1 MVPYNSVD
9 VRTDGVQ
16 SYCPLRET
24 FIYNFAIFSMIK
36 KYVKFV
42 FKFVDV
48 LIIRET
54 DSPVTSGLQYFFTL
68 NS

>member
-9 VRTDGVQ
+9 VQTDRVQ

-24 FIYNFAIFSMIK
+24 FIYNFVIFSMIK

-42 FKFVDV
+42 FKFFDV
-48 LIIRET
+48 LIIGEI